1 MSKFF
6 RLIEF
11 KRQLIIKV
19 YLKTVTC
26 KSTMTIL
33 SILTFQWTV
42 RVELEKEGFRER
54 QKYAILTN
62 VKNNSATNQQS
73 NAELIDKWNRSGTKI
88 KIFWIICFCFVFHA
102 SLAENVSKKN
112 FRKKCNSSWA
122 YRNLS

>member
-42 RVELEKEGFRER
+42 RVELEKEGFGER

-102 SLAENVSKKN
+102 SLAENVSKKK
-112 FRKKCNSSWA
+112 FP
-122 YRNLS
+122 